1 MPRERNSAN
10 GSSGSITAR
19 KWAYAEKALQYAE
32 EAIEGLVKLMR
43 GAGAENVRL
52 GAMKEI
58 LDRSLGKAPA
68 HIDITALRHTDIVY
82 QSAEELRAELRKA
95 IIEEG
100 VPEALLDLT
109 VEPLG
114 DDEE

>member
-1 MPRERNSAN
+1 MPRERTN
-10 GSSGSITAR
+10 GGITTR

-32 EAIEGLVKLMR
+32 EAIEGLVALMR
-43 GAGAENVRL
+43 SAEAENVRL

-82 QSAEELRAELRKA
+82 QSAEELRVELRKA
-95 IIEEG
+95 MIEEG

-109 VEPLG
+109 VEP
-114 DDEE
+114 EPETE